1 VKTAEDLSEG
11 MILEG
16 VVNNVT
22 AFGAFVDIGVHVDG
36 LVHVSRMADKYI
48 KNPQEFVHAG
58 QKVKV
63 RVTGIDA
70 KRNRISLSMRGIS

>member
-1 VKTAEDLSEG
+1 
-11 MILEG
+11 
-16 VVNNVT
+16 
-22 AFGAFVDIGVHVDG
+22 
-36 LVHVSRMADKYI
+36 MADKYI